1 MIESWVFQRLIW
13 DASGWKK
20 MNLGSQSWKR
30 LVGIRSLEP
39 FGLKTKIENT
49 RFLHGLA
56 KGIEDLIVFESIIF
70 NEEEI
75 DLEIP
80 QHFLRL
86 FKESRDGDWGLMG

>member
-1 MIESWVFQRLIW
+1 
-13 DASGWKK
+13 

-56 KGIEDLIVFESIIF
+56 KGIEDLIVFEIIIF

-75 DLEIP
+75 DLETP
-80 QHFLRL
+80 QHFSRL

>member
-1 MIESWVFQRLIW
+1 
-13 DASGWKK
+13 

-80 QHFLRL
+80 QHFSRL